1 MQGVLL
7 DPRTGRPQNKAS
19 VDDILRS
26 FGDTKSRVP
35 DSVRDYLDKGAVD
48 GWQGPKASSVGWRDL
63 LTPRR
68 VLTAGGVQ
76 VLNTATETIL
86 IPDYT
91 FAADTMEVGDAF
103 QYTVWFSLSTVITT
117 PGTVTLRL
125 RWGGVGG
132 VALATSGAY
141 ATDPTAASTTILAKV
156 QYTMVCVSTGATG
169 TMMTVCE
176 MNLKDYDDASA
187 TTIVGNLN
195 MTTFPDIPAVV
206 TVDTTASK
214 ALSPTIQFSVATA
227 TTQAT
232 TVMAILES
240 LN

>member
-1 MQGVLL
+1 M
-7 DPRTGRPQNKAS
+7 S
-19 VDDILRS
+19 VDEILHALDS
-26 FGDTKSRVP
+26 PARVP
-35 DSVRDYLDKGAVD
+35 DSVREYLDKGAVD
-48 GWQGPKASSVGWRDL
+48 GWQGPKASSVGWRDV

-68 VLTAGGVQ
+68 VITAGGVQ
-76 VLNTATETIL
+76 VLNTTTETIQ

-117 PGTVTLRL
+117 PGTVILRL

-132 VALATSGAY
+132 TALAASGAY
-141 ATDPTAASTTILAKV
+141 APDPTAASTTILAKV
-156 QYTMVCVSTGATG
+156 QYTMVCVSTGAAG
-169 TMMTVCE
+169 TMMTVAE
-176 MNLKDYDDASA
+176 MNLKDYDDATA
-187 TTIVGNLN
+187 TTLKGNLD
-195 MTTFPDIPAVV
+195 MTTFPDVPVVV
-206 TVDTTASK
+206 TVDTTQSK

-232 TVMAILES
+232 AVLAILES